1 MIEEKE
7 IILNSDYNIN
17 KLVELNKRIISIEE
31 KLEIIINTVNK
42 IYNNTNSIIF

>member
-31 KLEIIINTVNK
+31 KLEIIITPTEK
-42 IYNNTNSIIF
+42 INETTILLK